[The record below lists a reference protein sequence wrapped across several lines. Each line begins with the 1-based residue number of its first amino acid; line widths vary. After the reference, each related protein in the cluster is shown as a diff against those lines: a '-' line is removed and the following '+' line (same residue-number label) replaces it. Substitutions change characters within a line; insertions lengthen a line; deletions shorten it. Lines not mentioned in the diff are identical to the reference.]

1 MTCPVF
7 GARSTRQARPAGRRW
22 RKSGAVREP
31 VSGREAGDALAGR
44 VFEMQRRAG
53 MDAAMDRMR
62 GRRGLGEAR
71 QELRS
76 EICPENRG

>member
-1 MTCPVF
+1 
-7 GARSTRQARPAGRRW
+7 
-22 RKSGAVREP
+22 
-31 VSGREAGDALAGR
+31 
-44 VFEMQRRAG
+44 MQRRAG

-76 EICPENRG
+76 EICPEDRG